1 MMKST
6 PEKREFLYNRLKS
19 ALDENPDSQDLRDAL
34 DVVEDILKYH
44 RQLVKKRAVYVLHDR
59 DLNTMYF
66 YNPVNMELLGK
77 KELDGRYYD
86 IEDKLGDTL
95 KGFL

>member
-6 PEKREFLYNRLKS
+6 PEKREILYNRLKI
-19 ALDENPDSQDLRDAL
+19 ALSENPDSQDLRDAL

-44 RQLVKKRAVYVLHDR
+44 KQLVKKSAVYVLHDR

-66 YNPVNMELLGK
+66 YNPVNMELLGNMV
-77 KELDGRYYD
+77 LDGDYGD
-86 IEDKLGDTL
+86 DDAELGENL
-95 KGFL
+95 RKYL